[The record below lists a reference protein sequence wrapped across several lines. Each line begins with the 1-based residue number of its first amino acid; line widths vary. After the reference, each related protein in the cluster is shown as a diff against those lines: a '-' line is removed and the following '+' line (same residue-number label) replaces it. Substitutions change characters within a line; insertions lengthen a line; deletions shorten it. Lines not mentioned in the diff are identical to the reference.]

1 MAQNEPD
8 YLAEDPKARLK
19 DQLDYHS
26 KQSRHNK
33 KRFYSLQAVIIIT
46 SALVPIV
53 NVVIPGGDLLRL
65 ISSILGGIIVVITGV
80 MQLHKYQENWI
91 LFRTTQ
97 ELLKRE
103 KYLYLNGAG
112 DYAGLDPIDKK
123 RLLVERVEDL
133 VSSETSKYFAT
144 HKPERGKPGEN
155 AGSSG
160 AANNNT
166 ISPSQ

>member
-46 SALVPIV
+46 GALIPIV

-97 ELLKRE
+97 ELLRRE
-103 KYLYLNGAG
+103 KYLYLNDAG
-112 DYAGLDPIDKK
+112 DYAGLDPKDKK

-144 HKPERGKPGEN
+144 HKPEQGKTGGDSGS
-155 AGSSG
+155 AG
-160 AANNNT
+160 T
-166 ISPSQ
+166 TTTTPLQ